1 MCALPPHVLSAS
13 ELNVLGWDWY
23 NIQIY
28 EYVGTYIIQV
38 NKQELDLPLSSM
50 LTCWFPTV

>member
-23 NIQIY
+23 NIQI
-28 EYVGTYIIQV
+28 YVGTYIIQV